1 MVLRVDKE
9 KGYID
14 LSKRRVSEED
24 IQTCEERYNK
34 SKLVHSIMRHVAETL
49 GIDLEV
55 FFLVLGFWWLIV
67 WPFVLF

>member
-1 MVLRVDKE
+1 
-9 KGYID
+9 
-14 LSKRRVSEED
+14 
-24 IQTCEERYNK
+24 
-34 SKLVHSIMRHVAETL
+34 MRHVAETL